1 MMLNKKLLDLA
12 RAIKNAGRSLPT
24 GIPQQSI
31 THVAHSLADEM
42 CTGQERLHFLL
53 ACGVPFTL

>member
-1 MMLNKKLLDLA
+1 MLSKKLLDLA

-24 GIPQQSI
+24 GIPQQAV
-31 THVAHSLADEM
+31 TYMAHSIADEF
-42 CTGQERLHFLL
+42 CTGQDRLHFLL